1 VRYVEEHTEG
11 GAHGLGHGH
20 HHSHKRQNKL
30 KDDDESN
37 DVPNLV
43 GPKSKG
49 TTDVATNCPC
59 PNDGNEHET
68 LLRKVN

>member
-1 VRYVEEHTEG
+1 VRYIEENTKG

-43 GPKSKG
+43 DSKSKG
-49 TTDVATNCPC
+49 TKDMATDYLCPD
-59 PNDGNEHET
+59 DGNEHET
-68 LLRKVN
+68 ILRKVN